1 MDVIIS
7 CALVGML
14 LPYFAK
20 IPVIIEMHKAGG
32 YNNKQ
37 PRVQQHQLT
46 GRGAR
51 AVAAHYNCFESLAV
65 FTVALVVVLGTNHT
79 AEVVQWLAIGHIV
92 ARVLYCV
99 FYWYDL
105 DLLRSITWLIGLM
118 SPITMVV
125 LSLQAL

>member
-7 CALVGML
+7 CALVSIL

-46 GRGAR
+46 GLGAR

-65 FTVALVVVLGTNHT
+65 FAVALAVVLGTNHT
-79 AEVVQWLAIGHIV
+79 SNGVQWLAMAHIG
-92 ARVLYCV
+92 ARILYCV
-99 FYWYDL
+99 FYWCDW
-105 DLLRSITWLIGLM
+105 DLLRSITWSIGLI
-118 SPITMVV
+118 SPITMVA
-125 LSLQAL
+125 LSL